1 MGILE
6 IILIGLSV
14 AMDAFAVSICKG
26 MASNKKTK
34 TALICG
40 CWFAIFQM
48 LMPAIGYFVGY
59 SFSSYIESFDHWI
72 VFVLLLLL
80 GSNMIRAACSKKEE
94 EIKNDTSFKEML
106 LLSLA
111 TSIDA
116 LALGI
121 TLALVQTNIIIAIS
135 VIGIITFTLCV
146 IGVLIGQKLG
156 EKHKKIAT
164 IFGGI
169 VLILLGIKILIEH
182 LFF

>member
-80 GSNMIRAACSKKEE
+80 GSNMIRACTSTPFGASQSPRNHVCRSLSGHGCRISSSQCCSMKCSHCF
-94 EIKNDTSFKEML
+94 IWL
-106 LLSLA
+106 
-111 TSIDA
+111 
-116 LALGI
+116 
-121 TLALVQTNIIIAIS
+121 
-135 VIGIITFTLCV
+135 
-146 IGVLIGQKLG
+146 
-156 EKHKKIAT
+156 
-164 IFGGI
+164 
-169 VLILLGIKILIEH
+169 
-182 LFF
+182 